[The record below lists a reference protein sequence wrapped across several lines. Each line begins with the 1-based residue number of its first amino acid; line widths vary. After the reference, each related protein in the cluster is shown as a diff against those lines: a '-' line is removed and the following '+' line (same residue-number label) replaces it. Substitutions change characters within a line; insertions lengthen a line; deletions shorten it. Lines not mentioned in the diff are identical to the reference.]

1 MDTAIDRFSW
11 RRVWLIGH
19 YMLPTLKKQLIVYP
33 LAAVLMSVMSQLFCY
48 FGLIQLTEVGIMN
61 SFAGLIFYFAPVS
74 LARRDNRF
82 IIVQLPAK
90 ISEKFAFLLIYYWVV
105 IGVLTFG
112 LSMLTS
118 KCLGLFFPSPVNPD
132 FKVIMETL
140 TGVLGYKLDFIIV
153 GGYLSGLALQAF
165 ALFGVVRAKTNRML
179 TGIGYTIVSY
189 IAMCVISGLSAA
201 VLAFVQIWKFKSEY
215 GDMVS
220 VDVEEFTTAVVSD
233 LLPSVMAFITII
245 FCFIGVLL
253 LYRTYKIIKHRGF

>member
-1 MDTAIDRFSW
+1 MDTEIDRFSW

-33 LAAVLMSVMSQLFCY
+33 LMAVSMSAMSQLFCY
-48 FGLIQLTEVGIMN
+48 FGLIQLTEAGIMN
-61 SFAGLIFYFAPVS
+61 TFADLLFYFAPVS

-105 IGVLTFG
+105 IGLLTFG
-112 LSMLTS
+112 LSILTI
-118 KCLGLFFPSPVNPD
+118 KCLGLLFPSPVNPD

-165 ALFGVVRAKTNRML
+165 TLFGVVRAKTNRML
-179 TGIGYTIVSY
+179 TGIGYMIVSY

-201 VLAFVQIWKFKSEY
+201 VLAFIQIWKFKSEY
-215 GDMVS
+215 GDVVS
-220 VDVEEFTTAVVSD
+220 VDPKEIVTEVVSG
-233 LLPSVMAFITII
+233 LLTPVMAFITIL
-245 FCFIGVLL
+245 FCFIGVVL
-253 LYRTYKIIKHRGF
+253 LYKTYKIVKHRGF